1 MSYFFASSWLE
12 NLFCC
17 KNENEVSTENNT
29 DQEEERE
36 PFTRQENT
44 NQENGEIS
52 PPPPGQSKNGS
63 HQNKVIT
70 EQPRN
75 DSKTENKI
83 LFCCAGVC
91 VVSVTL
97 Y

>member
-1 MSYFFASSWLE
+1 MSNSLAFSWFE

-17 KNENEVSTENNT
+17 KNENEISTENNT

-36 PFTRQENT
+36 PFTRQENS

-52 PPPPGQSKNGS
+52 PPPGQSKNGS

-70 EQPRN
+70 EQPRK
-75 DSKTENKI
+75 DSKAENKI

-91 VVSVTL
+91 SIC
-97 Y
+97 YF